1 LDVKVKERKIAM
13 LRLVSGK
20 VPFETW
26 HDKLAMALQRAV
38 DARLTR
44 LAVGNFGD
52 HKALGAGVY
61 ELRIMKS
68 SGLRRKETLKKPRS
82 YGGNTMKTKDYKAAL
97 LKRLKDPE
105 YAAGYLADVLE
116 TESQE
121 AFLIAVRNVLDAR
134 KANVSKVSKKSGITR
149 QALYRALS
157 KRGNPRLSTLH
168 GILKAAGLRIVFE
181 PEKKAA

>member
-1 LDVKVKERKIAM
+1 M

-68 SGLRRKETLKKPRS
+68 SGLRVYYGLEGDEIVVLIGGGDKASQKRDIEKAKELWRKYYE
-82 YGGNTMKTKDYKAAL
+82 N
-97 LKRLKDPE
+97 
-105 YAAGYLADVLE
+105 
-116 TESQE
+116 
-121 AFLIAVRNVLDAR
+121 
-134 KANVSKVSKKSGITR
+134 
-149 QALYRALS
+149 
-157 KRGNPRLSTLH
+157 
-168 GILKAAGLRIVFE
+168 
-181 PEKKAA
+181 